1 MSSPVGYHVRQAGRK
16 SAVGQCALVLSAIGL
31 VAPLARSGDGDSR
44 VILQMFESPWENLEY
59 RMPDI
64 WQADYRG
71 VWVPPP
77 GRADSGDSS
86 VGYDVYDRF
95 DLGRPGK
102 RTLYGTLDGVKQFNA
117 TAHRAGLLTY
127 ADLILNHCGFS
138 DNNLNG
144 FLNAGDYPGFVISA
158 PFMPYGDFH
167 DPNAGGD
174 WEMRLAGLIDIAQE
188 SDLPYLRHPVDAN
201 DPRNIP
207 RGHVPL
213 FGRLA
218 DVPDPANA
226 QFYPDRQGD
235 SITFTNP
242 FTGQRITKYRF
253 NISDPMAG
261 DPIVENAS
269 GLLLR
274 YTQWMNEV
282 VGFDGFRIDAV
293 KHVPN
298 WFFDEFYDNA
308 TYLNGRVMLDGS
320 RLNPLSFGEVY
331 DGDLG
336 KLLGYR
342 RHDRVANREVLD
354 FSLFFALRDNLTFN
368 GLANDWRTVV
378 SRQLDRADNGLID
391 GSAGVRFVQ
400 SHDNGG
406 PDLSNVA
413 YACTLLLP
421 GRSIVYFNAR
431 QFGDNRPFPADGRG
445 DALGGMY
452 GDTITTLT
460 QIASTHGRGN
470 YLERYLTKELLVY
483 ERQANLLVALSN
495 RMDSGQDT
503 VSVQTAFVPGT
514 PLVEL
519 TGNADDNL
527 IDPDQRVPSYVVVD
541 GNGRVTLTIPRN
553 VSRLGQHNSGYVV
566 YGPATPTGSLI
577 LTNID
582 RILPPD
588 DYQYGNSFDNGSK
601 RLTPVAVIRHG
612 NFKVKLRTQP
622 VHIPGYGH
630 DPEADGDNAIVRVN
644 DGIDITGR
652 GYAST
657 SPDNDVAYGFQQF
670 VDKRS
675 PLYGGGDGEY
685 IQSINTFRL
694 PEGMN
699 FLTVRAFR
707 RRDANDGSAIYR
719 DFKAPIYIDLLRP
732 KVSIVEPIATA
743 EGKLPVITDDH
754 CVITLASLDHTVEH
768 MHLLVNWDGDP
779 LAAIDAANEA
789 HCIRPGEFTIELSG
803 LPQGALRLTAV
814 GVEPTGNWGAQSVE
828 AIVRLRARGDV
839 NGDAAVNDAD
849 LGALAEAMGSDL
861 HSNRYDPSGDFDDDG
876 DIDHADATAMRRLIA
891 DFDAS
896 LKMMA
901 IRDTWRS
908 AHLPNLHSQRLVQAI
923 APR

>member
-1 MSSPVGYHVRQAGRK
+1 MNSPVRYNAR
-16 SAVGQCALVLSAIGL
+16 
-31 VAPLARSGDGDSR
+31 RSGHSSVCAGVFVAVCAAMLSGPALAGDGESR
-44 VILQMFESPWENLEY
+44 VLLQIFESPWENLDY
-59 RMPDI
+59 RLPDI

-71 VWVPPP
+71 IWVPPP

-86 VGYDVYDRF
+86 VGYDIYDRF
-95 DLGRPGK
+95 DLGRPSQ
-102 RTLYGTLDGVKQFNA
+102 RTLYGTADGVKQFNT

-144 FLNAGDYPGFVISA
+144 FLNAGDYPGFVISV
-158 PFMPYGDFH
+158 PFFPYGDFH

-188 SDLPYLRHPVDAN
+188 SDLQYIRQPVDAN

-207 RGHVPL
+207 PGHVPL
-213 FGRLA
+213 YGRLA
-218 DVPDPANA
+218 DVPDAANA

-253 NISDPMAG
+253 NTADPMAG
-261 DPIVENAS
+261 DPIMENAA

-274 YTQWMNEV
+274 HTQWMNEV
-282 VGFDGFRIDAV
+282 VGFDGFRLDAM
-293 KHVPN
+293 KHIPN

-320 RLNPLSFGEVY
+320 RLNPFSFGEVY

-342 RHDRVANREVLD
+342 RHDAVANRDVLD
-354 FSLFFALRDNLTFN
+354 FSLFFALHDNLTFN
-368 GLANDWRTVV
+368 GLTNDWRSVV
-378 SRQLDRADNGLID
+378 SRQVDKADNGLID

-413 YACTLLLP
+413 YAYTLLLP
-421 GRSIVYFNAR
+421 GRSVVYFNAK
-431 QFGDNRPFPADGRG
+431 QFGNNRPFPTDGRG

-460 QIASTHGRGN
+460 NIASTHGRGN
-470 YLERYLTKELLVY
+470 YIERYLTKELLVY
-483 ERQANLLVALSN
+483 ERQANLLVALNN
-495 RMDSGQDT
+495 RLDTGQDT
-503 VSVQTAFVPGT
+503 VTVQTAFLPGT

-527 IDPDQRVPSYVVVD
+527 IDPDNRIPSYVVVD
-541 GNGRVTLTIPRN
+541 ANQRVTLTIPRN
-553 VSRLGQHNSGYVV
+553 VSRLGQHDSGYVV
-566 YGPATPTGSLI
+566 YGPAMPAGSLI

-622 VHIPGYGH
+622 VVIPGYGH
-630 DPEADGDNAIVRVN
+630 DAEADGDNAIFRVN
-644 DGIDITGR
+644 DGIDITGQ

-657 SPDNDVAYGFQQF
+657 NPDHDVAYGFQQF

-685 IQSINTFRL
+685 IQSINTFRM

-699 FLTVRAFR
+699 FVTVRAFR
-707 RRDANDGSAIYR
+707 RRDPNDGSAIYR
-719 DFKAPIYIDLLRP
+719 DFKAPIYIDLNRP
-732 KVSIVEPIATA
+732 KVSIMGPLAAA
-743 EGKLPVITDDH
+743 EGRLPVIADDR
-754 CVITLASLDHTVEH
+754 CTITLASLDCTVQH

-779 LAAIDAANEA
+779 LLAMNEGNQA
-789 HCIRPGEFTIELSG
+789 TRVGPGDFTFEVSG
-803 LPQGALRLTAV
+803 LAQGVVHLTAL
-814 GVEPTGNWGAQSVE
+814 GVEPTGNWGEQRVDV
-828 AIVRLRARGDV
+828 IVRLRARGDM

-849 LGALAEAMGSDL
+849 LGALAAAIGSDL
-861 HSNRYDPSGDFDDDG
+861 HSDRYDPSGDFDDDG
-876 DIDHADATAMRRLIA
+876 DIDDADLVAMHELI
-891 DFDAS
+891 DDLDAS
-896 LKMMA
+896 RAMMA
-901 IRDTWRS
+901 ISGTSR
-908 AHLPNLHSQRLVQAI
+908 
-923 APR
+923 